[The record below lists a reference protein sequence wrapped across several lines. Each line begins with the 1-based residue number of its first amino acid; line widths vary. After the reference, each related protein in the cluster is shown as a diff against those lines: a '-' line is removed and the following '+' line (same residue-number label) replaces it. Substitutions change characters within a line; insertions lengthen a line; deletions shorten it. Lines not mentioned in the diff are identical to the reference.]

1 MCGLAENSLADRPTS
16 DVKSISQS
24 LALYLESFTVK
35 RGSFIGSTYST
46 RSRAP
51 LIFHPSVYIK
61 SLCVHLSIKHPDRE
75 EAQILLNQLHNI
87 HKMATKKLNDDHV
100 YTTDRFPDGFPQVE
114 QPAIALLD
122 WKGALNSIH
131 QSVLSPQQKKKV
143 KEGLLRVNKFA
154 AQYNSYKIAK
164 YTFGKIAKKQT
175 TTKKQKVSMAFYLA
189 RAYIHLNEGVVFVD
203 KHDPKDSNA
212 KGIHRTRD
220 PHLGFSGISL
230 DDLFIKGKR
239 IRPSLLSFFVGEQ
252 KVLPKGFK
260 TKILNHMKDFDF
272 GNEEQE
278 LKQLFHEVGV
288 DWKGVILLYTEC
300 IMTSHLTRRIG
311 RLLATLVK
319 NPGMV

>member
-1 MCGLAENSLADRPTS
+1 
-16 DVKSISQS
+16 
-24 LALYLESFTVK
+24 
-35 RGSFIGSTYST
+35 
-46 RSRAP
+46 
-51 LIFHPSVYIK
+51 
-61 SLCVHLSIKHPDRE
+61 
-75 EAQILLNQLHNI
+75 
-87 HKMATKKLNDDHV
+87 MATKKLNDDHV

-288 DWKGVILLYTEC
+288 ERKRGDTTLYGMYYDESSHKEDRKVTGYFGEKPWNG
-300 IMTSHLTRRIG
+300 IMHKFGTLPLGWGQEQWTMAYQSTFVNFDKDEIDPFVKKIENSIEIRGKQDALSASERGETIG
-311 RLLATLVK
+311 RKEGLGYQEKGGTSQQ
-319 NPGMV
+319 